1 MIASSI
7 ITLGSLPVYS
17 VLYRQFS
24 AVGLVMASDLGIAA
38 NCLAVAL
45 LLHRRNLVL
54 LGGLELKEIGKA
66 LAIAVIAGWVSLEII
81 RLVQLNGSKVA
92 DLKALG
98 LISLSWAG
106 VVGLGLW
113 LTKSKLPGDL
123 RRKGKLATSQSEP

>member
-7 ITLGSLPVYS
+7 ITLASLPVYS
-17 VLYRQFS
+17 LLYRQFS

-38 NCLAVAL
+38 NCLAVAV
-45 LLHRRNLVL
+45 LLHRRNLVA
-54 LGGLELKEIGKA
+54 LGGLEWREIGKA
-66 LAIAVIAGWVSLEII
+66 LAIAVVAGWASLEVT
-81 RLVQLNGSKVA
+81 RLVELNGSKVA

-98 LISLSWAG
+98 LISLCWVG

-123 RRKGKLATSQSEP
+123 RRKGKVATSQSGT